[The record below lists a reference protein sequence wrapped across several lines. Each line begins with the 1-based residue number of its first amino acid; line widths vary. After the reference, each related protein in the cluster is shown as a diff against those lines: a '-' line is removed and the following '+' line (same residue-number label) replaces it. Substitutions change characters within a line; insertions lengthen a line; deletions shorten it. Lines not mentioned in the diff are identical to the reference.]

1 MTKADLLTTVLVAHP
16 GAEMLGSDRMVLE
29 SVTGFVEAGA
39 RVVVAL
45 SSRGPLDVALRAAGA
60 EVVVVPMFVL
70 RKTLLTPRGLPV
82 LLRTAIQGLWAGW
95 RLLRTVRPDRV
106 YVSTIIIPQ
115 WPVLARLRRIT
126 AISHIHE
133 AESGG
138 NRVINAV
145 LYAPHRVSHRAIA
158 NSNYT
163 LAAVRAAVPS
173 LAKRATVILNGVASP
188 DSVEQPRQNLD
199 GPLRVL
205 YVGRL
210 SHRKGP
216 DLVIDAAAAL
226 ALSGTDVT
234 VTLVGSV
241 FEGYEWFE
249 TQLREQAAQANV
261 PVVFAGHQTDVW
273 PYLAGADVLV
283 VPSRLDESFGNTAAE
298 GVLACRPVIASDM
311 SGLREAA
318 GGYTTTYLVQP
329 DSASAVEA
337 ALRSVVADW
346 ARLRAEV
353 PASRVEAVR
362 RHAPHTYRS
371 AVAAAVLR

>member
-1 MTKADLLTTVLVAHP
+1 MTGADTHITVLIAHP

-29 SVTGFVEAGA
+29 SATGLIAAGA

-45 SSRGPLDVALRAAGA
+45 PSRGPLDVALRAEGA

-95 RLLRTVRPDRV
+95 RLLRSVRPDRV

-115 WPVLARLRRIT
+115 WPVLARIRGIT
-126 AISHIHE
+126 AVSHIHE

-138 NRVINAV
+138 NRLINTV
-145 LYAPHRVSHRAIA
+145 LYAPHSASRRAIA
-158 NSNYT
+158 NSDYT
-163 LAAVRAAVPS
+163 LEAVRAAVPA
-173 LAKRATVILNGVASP
+173 LASRTQIILNGVASP
-188 DSVEQPRQNLD
+188 GDVTAPRTNLD

-216 DLVIDAAAAL
+216 DLVIDAATAL
-226 ALSGTDVT
+226 IRTGTDVT

-241 FEGYEWFE
+241 FEGYEWFD
-249 TQLREQAAQANV
+249 TQLREQAARSGVAV
-261 PVVFAGHQTDVW
+261 TFAGHQDDVW
-273 PYLAGADVLV
+273 PYLADADVLI

-298 GVLACRPVIASDM
+298 GVLAQRPVIASDM

-318 GGYTTTYLVQP
+318 GGYTTAYLVHP
-329 DSASAVEA
+329 DNASAIEG
-337 ALRSVVADW
+337 ALRNIIADW
-346 ARLRAEV
+346 PRLQHEVSSSRAE
-353 PASRVEAVR
+353 ALR
-362 RHAPHTYRS
+362 RHAPEAYRS